1 VDESTHS
8 KIDSGESENIEDL
21 MVVIVH
27 ALADYSNPQTMR
39 VSEYLKH
46 QRVTVLIDTG
56 SINNFL
62 HGDVA
67 KRLLIPMELCD
78 QFEVK
83 LADGRTLTCQGK
95 CSRATLLVQDQNC
108 ESIFFFWLPLGDYE
122 IILEIEWFRSLG
134 DIF

>member
-1 VDESTHS
+1 MIRSGIGGHQCKQGRLLIIETIDKSTHS

-95 CSRATLLVQDQNC
+95 CSRATLLVQDQ
-108 ESIFFFWLPLGDYE
+108 
-122 IILEIEWFRSLG
+122 
-134 DIF
+134 